1 MDKFVSKKATAVFNW
16 LNLIIEKNLP
26 FNIVEDPLYRSAV
39 KYDAISIK
47 TLQKYAHT
55 LVQLIERI
63 IKTELDKHLS
73 FGLVF
78 DAWGENLLYFVSL
91 FVVTPVA
98 DFNIAFTTMMDEESH
113 DAVNVSAFMEDILQ
127 SYDKSIQDNV
137 GFFTGDNCTVNK
149 KIARDNSKPFVGCAS
164 HRFNLG
170 VEKFLRSDSVAR
182 YYNKV
187 ASLMHELRT
196 YKNTARLRTKT
207 TLGPKRKNETRWTG
221 AFEQFKR
228 YEAWCSDPSFKLE
241 DLFFVR

>member
-1 MDKFVSKKATAVFNW
+1 MQNF
-16 LNLIIEKNLP
+16 
-26 FNIVEDPLYRSAV
+26 
-39 KYDAISIK
+39 
-47 TLQKYAHT
+47 
-55 LVQLIERI
+55 
-63 IKTELDKHLS
+63 
-73 FGLVF
+73 
-78 DAWGENLLYFVSL
+78 
-91 FVVTPVA
+91 
-98 DFNIAFTTMMDEESH
+98 
-113 DAVNVSAFMEDILQ
+113 ILMIR
-127 SYDKSIQDNV
+127 SIQDNV

-241 DLFFVR
+241 DLFFVSMCSYRTITSTTPPTHTIYFNI